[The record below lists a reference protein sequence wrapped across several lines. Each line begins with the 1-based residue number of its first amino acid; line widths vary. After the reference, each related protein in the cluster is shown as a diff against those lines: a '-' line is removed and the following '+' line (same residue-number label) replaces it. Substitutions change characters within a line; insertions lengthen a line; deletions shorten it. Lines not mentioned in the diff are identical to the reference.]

1 MWCLLAPQNNKTHTE
16 EVGEKGEEVE
26 WVGEEKGEE
35 GEGVKKLLL
44 LIKNEELVHIDRT

>member
-1 MWCLLAPQNNKTHTE
+1 MGGGRKR
-16 EVGEKGEEVE
+16 GRR
-26 WVGEEKGEE
+26 

>member
-1 MWCLLAPQNNKTHTE
+1 MRTRTHTG
-16 EVGEKGEEVE
+16 VG
-26 WVGEEKGEE
+26 VG